1 MFIKVTI
8 VGVGYVGF
16 SNEMLLTQHNEM
28 AALDID
34 EHKIALLN
42 DKKSPIV
49 DIQISDFLARDNFM
63 TTIDK
68 AMAYKSAG
76 FVTFAKPTDYYI

>member
-8 VGVGYVGF
+8 LGTGYVGF
-16 SNEMLLTQHNEM
+16 SNAMLLAQHNEM

-42 DKKSPIV
+42 DKNH
-49 DIQISDFLARDNFM
+49 Q
-63 TTIDK
+63 
-68 AMAYKSAG
+68 
-76 FVTFAKPTDYYI
+76 

>member
-8 VGVGYVGF
+8 LGTGYVGF
-16 SNEMLLTQHNEM
+16 SNAMLLAQHNEM

-49 DIQISDFLARDNFM
+49 DIQISNFLARDNL
-63 TTIDK
+63 ILWLQ
-68 AMAYKSAG
+68 
-76 FVTFAKPTDYYI
+76 